1 MHSAAFE
8 ANVLARDDGVGSWI
22 AEVRIRQTYVSIRQ
36 HTSAYVSIRQHTS
49 AAAYVDS
56 RGAHIQSI
64 IYRVLYRV
72 LYRESGGVFLPP
84 LSIYD
89 TLYMS
94 AYVSIS
100 IRQRQHRWHACCSRY
115 SVSYCLHSLYI
126 ILYICLH
133 TSASAYVSVSIRQH
147 RWHACCSRYSVSYC
161 LHSLYIILYICV
173 LILILKLVYEASSY

>member
-133 TSASAYVSVSIRQH
+133 TSASAYVSIGGMRAARDIVYHTAST
-147 RWHACCSRYSVSYC
+147 
-161 LHSLYIILYICV
+161 LYI
-173 LILILKLVYEASSY
+173 SYSIYVS